1 MNPLNPKVD
10 AFLAKAKTW
19 QKESEKLR
27 EIILD
32 CGLTEELKWRQPCY
46 CFEGKNV
53 VLIGG
58 FKDYLTLLF
67 FQGAL
72 LGDAKGLLNRI
83 GEHTQAGRQMRFTS
97 LEQIVKMQSSIKAY
111 VLEAVKAQK
120 AGLKVKL
127 KPHSETV
134 FCEELQTALDKNKAL
149 KKAFTALTPGRQK
162 AYNFYISGAKQ
173 STTRIARIEKY
184 KQQILDGKGLND

>member
-1 MNPLNPKVD
+1 MNPKVD
-10 AFLAKAKTW
+10 DFLAKAKTW

-27 EIILD
+27 EIVLD
-32 CGLTEELKWRQPCY
+32 CGLTEEFKWWQPCY
-46 CFEGKNV
+46 CFQGKNI
-53 VLIGG
+53 VLIGA
-58 FKDYLTLLF
+58 FKEYVTLLF

-72 LGDAKGLLNRI
+72 LGDAKGVLNRI

-97 LEQIVKMQSSIKAY
+97 LEQIVKMQSVIMEY
-111 VLEAVKAQK
+111 VLEAVEAQK

-134 FCEELQTALDKNKAL
+134 FCEELQTALDKNKAF

-162 AYNFYISGAKQ
+162 AYNFHFSGAKQ
-173 STTRIARIEKY
+173 STTRVARIEKY